1 MKLGF
6 YVDRIEITSGFSQI
20 LVSIEIKEQDLRDLV
35 VAGQEELEYLEEQNT
50 SYLRILERE
59 ASSLEKETYGS

>member
-20 LVSIEIKEQDLRDLV
+20 LVSIEIKEQDLRDLI